1 MASPKVMKQREIYSG
16 IKATPPI
23 VIRADGRNFKRVL
36 RRMNFQKP
44 YDETFAT
51 AMVDS
56 AEHLMKESGLNPR
69 FAYTFSDEIN
79 VFFLE
84 LPFQG
89 RIEKLDSIVSS
100 FLASAL
106 TLALN
111 VRSPISVDARVIPL
125 SKEDIYDYLDWRQ
138 AEAWRNHVHS
148 YGYYT
153 LLDEGMSRRAA
164 ASKLVGMSS
173 QKIHDMLFK
182 KGINLARTP
191 AWQRRGILV
200 LKKAYTKPGYDP
212 KKDARVVAKRSQTVQ
227 DWGLP
232 LFSSREGRRLIG
244 KLLAEA

>member
-23 VIRADGRNFKRVL
+23 VIRADGRNFKTIL
-36 RRMNFQKP
+36 RHLNCQKP
-44 YDETFAT
+44 YDKTFAA
-51 AMVDS
+51 AMADS

-69 FAYTFSDEIN
+69 FAYTFSDEIS

-106 TLALN
+106 TLALDVN
-111 VRSPISVDARVIPL
+111 SPISFDARVIPL
-125 SKEDIYDYLDWRQ
+125 SKDDVCEYLEWRQ

-153 LLDEGMSRRAA
+153 LLDEGMSKRAA
-164 ASKLVGMSS
+164 ASKLAGMSS
-173 QKIHDMLFK
+173 QEMHDMLFK

-191 AWQRRGILV
+191 AWQRRGILM
-200 LKKAYTKPGYDP
+200 LKKTYTKHGYNP
-212 KKDARVVAKRSQTVQ
+212 KKNARVVTKRSQIVQ

-232 LFSSREGRRLIG
+232 LFSSKEGKKLIG
-244 KLLAEA
+244 KLLVEA